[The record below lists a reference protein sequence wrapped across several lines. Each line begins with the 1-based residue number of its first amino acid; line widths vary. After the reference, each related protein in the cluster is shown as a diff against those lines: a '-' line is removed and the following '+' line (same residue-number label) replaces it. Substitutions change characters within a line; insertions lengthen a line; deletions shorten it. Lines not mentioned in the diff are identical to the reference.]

1 MQLKRD
7 FDAQLSSSASGS
19 FASSLI
25 QRATSSERLAPAGVP
40 NSAPPSS
47 GAASGVAWAPLS
59 EEPYQSMSIAT
70 SVGGQGLAADGEND
84 ADAADTLEAASSLVS
99 LQNSIR
105 MGLLSAQSSPT
116 VAVEAVEPSGGV
128 VVDLTEGE
136 VRTGAQQQASS
147 REQLV
152 LAEYDIQPWDAGDD
166 GAAPQGDEA
175 ESDFGSD
182 EELPASMGVA

>member
-40 NSAPPSS
+40 ISAPQSS
-47 GAASGVAWAPLS
+47 DVASGVAWAPLS

-70 SVGGQGLAADGEND
+70 AAGGQGLAADGENG

-99 LQNSIR
+99 FHNSIR

>member
-1 MQLKRD
+1 
-7 FDAQLSSSASGS
+7 
-19 FASSLI
+19 
-25 QRATSSERLAPAGVP
+25 
-40 NSAPPSS
+40 
-47 GAASGVAWAPLS
+47 
-59 EEPYQSMSIAT
+59 MSIAT